1 MIETPRQ
8 AMVAIE
14 EDLLD
19 RFVRAY
25 W

>member
-19 RFVRAY
+19 RFIRAY